1 MFYGAGI
8 GLRRFCILEVIM
20 EKEIQKFLANF
31 QMQELKYGE
40 HHAKQSHRL
49 GENSEI
55 ARMYAKI
62 AI

>member
-1 MFYGAGI
+1 
-8 GLRRFCILEVIM
+8 M